1 MSPHWY
7 DLLDVDRDATS
18 EEIRAAWKS
27 SIADLDPSDRRF
39 RVLNEAAEILLDPER
54 RAAYDATLVEQE
66 VAEEEAE
73 VEQEHDDDSA
83 PVLGTPTS
91 ADGTGGSAA
100 TFPTRRRGTR
110 LALLALLVL
119 VTLAVVVAT
128 IFAWTRPGPVDEGP
142 AQAAAEVAVVPVLSY
157 DYRTLDADAEAA
169 KSYMTDSFRDSYDE
183 TFTLLQENA
192 GRTKTVVTVDAVV
205 ASGIVRSGEDR
216 VDVLLFVNRSR
227 TNAAQ
232 DDTFRDQVTMQ
243 MRLVDGEWLVDGLVT
258 TPAAA

>member
-7 DLLDVDRDATS
+7 DLLDVDRNATS

-39 RVLNEAAEILLDPER
+39 RVLNEAAEILLDPQR

-66 VAEEEAE
+66 EAE
-73 VEQEHDDDSA
+73 AEAEQEREDDVA
-83 PVLGTPTS
+83 PVVVTPTS
-91 ADGTGGSAA
+91 AEGTSSAAA

-119 VTLAVVVAT
+119 ITLAVVVAT

-169 KSYMTDSFRDSYDE
+169 KSYMTASFRDSYDE

-192 GRTKTVVTVDAVV
+192 GRTKTVVSVDAVV
-205 ASGIVRSGEDR
+205 ASGIVRSGEGR

-227 TNAAQ
+227 TNVQ
-232 DDTFRDQVTMQ
+232 QEDTFRDQVTMQ
-243 MRLVDGEWLVDGLVT
+243 MLLVDGEWLVDGLVT

>member
-1 MSPHWY
+1 VSPHWY
-7 DLLDVDRDATS
+7 DLLDVDRSAS
-18 EEIRAAWKS
+18 AEEIRAAWKS

-39 RVLNEAAEILLDPER
+39 RVLNEAAEILLDPDR
-54 RAAYDATLVEQE
+54 RAAYDATLVE
-66 VAEEEAE
+66 EEPEP
-73 VEQEHDDDSA
+73 EHDQEDAVGA
-83 PVLGTPTS
+83 PSEPALPVVDQP
-91 ADGTGGSAA
+91 GGR
-100 TFPTRRRGTR
+100 PGRR
-110 LALLALLVL
+110 LALVALLGL

-169 KSYMTDSFRDSYDE
+169 KSYMTPDFRESYDQ

-192 GRTKTVVTVDAVV
+192 GRTETVVSVEKVV
-205 ASGIVRSGEDR
+205 ASGIVRSSEGR

-227 TNAAQ
+227 SNVQ
-232 DDTFRDQVTMQ
+232 QKDVFRDQVTMQ

-258 TPAAA
+258 TPASP

>member
-7 DLLDVDRDATS
+7 DVLDVDRSATS

-66 VAEEEAE
+66 QVA
-73 VEQEHDDDSA
+73 DPA
-83 PVLGTPTS
+83 PAGT
-91 ADGTGGSAA
+91 ADPMP
-100 TFPTRRRGTR
+100 FPARRRGAG
-110 LALLALLVL
+110 LALVALLAL

-169 KSYMTDSFRDSYDE
+169 KSYMTPSFRERYDE

-192 GRTKTVVTVDAVV
+192 GRTETVVAVDAVV

-216 VDVLLFVNRSR
+216 VDVLVFVNRSR
-227 TNAAQ
+227 ANIQ
-232 DDTFRDQVTMQ
+232 QEDVFRDQVTMQ

-258 TPAAA
+258 TPAAP

>member
-7 DLLDVDRDATS
+7 DLLDVDRSAS
-18 EEIRAAWKS
+18 AEEIRSAWKS

-39 RVLNEAAEILLDPER
+39 RVLNEAAEILLDPDR
-54 RAAYDATLVEQE
+54 RAAYDATLVE
-66 VAEEEAE
+66 EESELE
-73 VEQEHDDDSA
+73 HEQEDAVGA
-83 PVLGTPTS
+83 PSEPTLPVVDQPGARS
-91 ADGTGGSAA
+91 G
-100 TFPTRRRGTR
+100 RR
-110 LALLALLVL
+110 LALVALLGL

-169 KSYMTDSFRDSYDE
+169 KSYMTPDFRESYDQ

-192 GRTKTVVTVDAVV
+192 GRTETVVSVEKVV
-205 ASGIVRSGEDR
+205 ASGIVRSSEGR

-227 TNAAQ
+227 SNVQ
-232 DDTFRDQVTMQ
+232 QKDVFRDQVTMQ

-258 TPAAA
+258 TPASP

>member
-7 DLLDVDRDATS
+7 DLLDVDRTASS
-18 EEIRAAWKS
+18 EEIRTAWKT

-54 RAAYDATLVEQE
+54 RAAYDATLVEE
-66 VAEEEAE
+66 
-73 VEQEHDDDSA
+73 EQEEQEEQE
-83 PVLGTPTS
+83 PEGVV
-91 ADGTGGSAA
+91 AA
-100 TFPTRRRGTR
+100 THEPTPLTTHQPAGRRGAR
-110 LALLALLVL
+110 LALVALLAL

-142 AQAAAEVAVVPVLSY
+142 AQAAAEVADVPVLSY

-169 KSYMTDSFRDSYDE
+169 KSYMTPSFRERYDE
-183 TFTLLQENA
+183 TFTLLEENA
-192 GRTKTVVTVDAVV
+192 GRTETVVSVEAVV

-216 VDVLLFVNRSR
+216 VDVLLFVNRAR
-227 TNAAQ
+227 ANVQ
-232 DDTFRDQVTMQ
+232 QEDVFRDQVTMQ

-258 TPAAA
+258 TPAAP